1 MNVRTIRDAGHD
13 IPVMTQCTSES
24 KTTDSQVVVINGFVG
39 GTLAHS
45 FARHLIDAGSPQIS
59 TYEEPY
65 VGRGSYAESYRA
77 EIFDKV
83 VRNIGRQVLVL
94 AHSRGVVA
102 WANTSE
108 QLTDDELVTGFIS
121 VTPIG
126 VSELPYVSHYERYKR
141 LTSEIIRPC
150 FNSWE
155 SAKMSARVAGH
166 IIQRFS
172 HPILAF
178 DEVDRTLLTDATDA
192 MIATS
197 QTVPTTMI
205 TGVHDRLIPPEEV
218 AARLNPSTGYTGSH
232 REIPATHLG
241 AFADSRHSQ
250 VIADAINALDRQ
262 H

>member
-13 IPVMTQCTSES
+13 IPVMTQYTSES
-24 KTTDSQVVVINGFVG
+24 KTTDSHVVVINGFVG

-45 FARHLIDAGSPQIS
+45 FAQHLIDAGSPQIS
-59 TYEEPY
+59 TYEEPS

-108 QLTDDELVTGFIS
+108 QLTDDELVTGFVS

-126 VSELPYVSHYERYKR
+126 VSELPHVSRYERYKR

-150 FNSWE
+150 FNSWG
-155 SAKMSARVAGH
+155 SAKMSAQVAGH

-172 HPILAF
+172 HPILAL
-178 DEVDRTLLTDATDA
+178 DEVDRTLSTDTTAE

-197 QTVPTTMI
+197 QAMPTATI
-205 TGVHDRLIPPEEV
+205 TGIRDTLIPPKEV
-218 AARLNPSTGYTGSH
+218 AARLNIDTGYMGSH
-232 REIPATHLG
+232 REIPATHLS
-241 AFADSRHSQ
+241 AFADSRHGQ
-250 VIADAINALDRQ
+250 TIADAINTLDIQR
-262 H
+262 